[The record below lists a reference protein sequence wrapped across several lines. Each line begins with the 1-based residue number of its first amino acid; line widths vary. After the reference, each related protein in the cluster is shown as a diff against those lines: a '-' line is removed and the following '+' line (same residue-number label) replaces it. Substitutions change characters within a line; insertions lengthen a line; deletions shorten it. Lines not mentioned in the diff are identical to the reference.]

1 VEEASSGL
9 DDGVVVA
16 AGVPEEDL
24 AGRGTAE
31 DEVGLEGGE
40 DDGEDVGL
48 HERQEGGEW
57 LERGGVN
64 DSDDQSYHKC
74 REGYTRKRKP
84 HTSMEDRPGSI
95 GPMDIPNAYQAIRFL
110 DGSQIF
116 AVRGGDQ
123 LGRLPR
129 QSATNVEMLREL
141 FLTAPERLY
150 CKWTRITYLRL
161 KTSLDP

>member
-1 VEEASSGL
+1 
-9 DDGVVVA
+9 
-16 AGVPEEDL
+16 
-24 AGRGTAE
+24 
-31 DEVGLEGGE
+31 
-40 DDGEDVGL
+40 
-48 HERQEGGEW
+48 
-57 LERGGVN
+57 
-64 DSDDQSYHKC
+64 
-74 REGYTRKRKP
+74 
-84 HTSMEDRPGSI
+84 MEDRPGSI